1 LHVFIEQR
9 IETAWILADEHY
21 LATIVHPRLKN
32 FQMMSSNDRKKA
44 ISLLKCAVEC
54 RANLQSTSSFNLHR
68 VVQSITTNSTLDAKA
83 KQPEKQNLL
92 LQCFDQESIHVPAHV
107 RECEEYL
114 NSTVDDKIE
123 DDDSVLIKKVFINR
137 KFQ

>member
-1 LHVFIEQR
+1 MIE
-9 IETAWILADEHY
+9 
-21 LATIVHPRLKN
+21 
-32 FQMMSSNDRKKA
+32 RKPF
-44 ISLLKCAVEC
+44 LY
-54 RANLQSTSSFNLHR
+54 FNLHR